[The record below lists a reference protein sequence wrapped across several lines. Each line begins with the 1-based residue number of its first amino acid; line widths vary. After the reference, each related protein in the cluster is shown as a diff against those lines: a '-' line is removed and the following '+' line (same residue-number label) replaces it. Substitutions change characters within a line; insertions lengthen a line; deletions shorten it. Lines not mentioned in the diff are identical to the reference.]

1 MPRTIDLEC
10 PSCKDLLELDAGFAG
25 GVCRCSSCGI
35 LMTVPKLSGGQSEQL
50 VRPSAPGESPSSPT
64 ESSTRPERPG
74 RPDAPPSRSSRPSRS
89 RTDSS
94 RGRASSS
101 RSKSSKSKK
110 PTSRSKT
117 KKATP
122 PPPDRE
128 EVYQTA
134 SGKKVRINAARVPTA
149 NLRKTVRITTAGIV
163 ILFLA
168 AVVASVVVFGIYLFS
183 TNEATPPDLDQE
195 GVVAVQEEAFQYNST
210 VDPFTLDQPH
220 AVGFPLRDHTAVVFD
235 TSLDAEGKL
244 PALHAMLTHGLAN
257 QSSPKTLT
265 LIAATAAGPNTLLDG
280 SVELADLDPQALD
293 DFLAQHPAQGQRQ
306 LDNALK
312 AAIAAEPDLILLV
325 AFGNPRRHADAIT
338 SALFPTGITTDI
350 LLVGGDSV
358 TLERF
363 LQDREGQLVRL
374 PTSRFLRW
382 HEDQSS
388 P

>member
-10 PSCKDLLELDAGFAG
+10 PSCNDLLELDAGFAG

-35 LMTVPKLSGGQSEQL
+35 LMTVPKATGGQSEQL
-50 VRPSAPGESPSSPT
+50 VRPSAPGESSAASSEPDA
-64 ESSTRPERPG
+64 
-74 RPDAPPSRSSRPSRS
+74 RPDRPDTPAPRQSRA

-94 RGRASSS
+94 RGRASS
-101 RSKSSKSKK
+101 
-110 PTSRSKT
+110 RSKT
-117 KKATP
+117 NRSKKSSRPTKSKRSA

-134 SGKKVRINAARVPTA
+134 SGKKIRINAAKVPTA
-149 NLRKTVRITTAGIV
+149 SLRKTVRITTAGIV

-168 AVVASVVVFGIYLFS
+168 AVVAGVIVFGIYLLS
-183 TNEATPPDLDQE
+183 DLGGSNDKPDLDQE
-195 GVVAVQEEAFQYNST
+195 GVVAVQEESFQYNST

-220 AVGFPLRDHTAVVFD
+220 AVGFPLREHTAVVFD

-244 PALHAMLTHGLAN
+244 PALHAMLAHGLAN
-257 QSSPKTLT
+257 QASPKTLT
-265 LIAATAAGPNTLLDG
+265 LIAATANGPNTFLDG
-280 SVELADLDPQALD
+280 PVELADLDPKALD

-306 LDNALK
+306 LDSAIK

-350 LLVGGDSV
+350 LLIGGDSV

-363 LQDREGQLVRL
+363 LEDREGQLVRL

-382 HEDQSS
+382 HEDQAS